1 MWEILGEKKVIT
13 ETEQSQDKE
22 ERKRKVWELVLQGFT
37 QQQIAEKFDLSLK
50 TISRDI
56 QELKKE
62 SAEWMES
69 LPKGQIQM
77 YHKSNFEIIDKVTKE
92 LWNLYE
98 KTEDEKLKLK
108 VLNTIAEKRKL
119 HANLLDSKNLLQ
131 VRNSIHN
138 ELVPKTKFTD
148 VFNNERS
155 KIDFK
160 KLLE

>member
-22 ERKRKVWELVLQGFT
+22 ERKRKVWELVLQGYT

-50 TISRDI
+50 TISRDV

-98 KTEDEKLKLK
+98 KTDDDKLKLK
-108 VLNTIAEKRKL
+108 ILNTIAEKRKL

-131 VRNSIHN
+131 VRDSIHN
-138 ELVPKTKFTD
+138 ELAPKTMFTD

>member
-1 MWEILGEKKVIT
+1 VIT

-50 TISRDI
+50 TISRDV

-98 KTEDEKLKLK
+98 KTDDDKLKLK
-108 VLNTIAEKRKL
+108 ILNTIAEKRKL

-131 VRNSIHN
+131 VRDSIHS
-138 ELVPKTKFTD
+138 ELAPKAVFTD

>member
-1 MWEILGEKKVIT
+1 MTSEAEIIQKTILESDEKVEIRRKKVW
-13 ETEQSQDKE
+13 S
-22 ERKRKVWELVLQGFT
+22 LLLQGFT

-108 VLNTIAEKRKL
+108 ILNTIAEKRKL
-119 HANLLDSKNLLQ
+119 YANLLDSKNLLH
-131 VRNSIHN
+131 VRDSIHS
-138 ELVPKTKFTD
+138 ELAPKPVFTD
-148 VFNNERS
+148 IFNNERS

-160 KLLE
+160 KMLE